1 MPANQISEL
10 RRRCSR
16 TFERRFWS
24 QAWEKL
30 RESFGH
36 KWTLTLTFV
45 TKTRHHDNSTETRQL
60 IRGEQQDRAEPVS
73 GPADQTPW
81 KRQPPAQ
88 PSPSTKAAKAVT
100 IGGSLMFSGTLSGR
114 EDVYVD
120 GRVDGIIQLQD
131 GDLTVSPSG
140 QVNADITAGNV
151 TVFGRV
157 TGNVFPAERMEIRK
171 NGSLLGDVKAA
182 RIIVEDGA
190 VLQGRVDVMKRGTD
204 SGAAPKTRPLII
216 QQDSRA
222 GD

>member
-157 TGNVFPAERMEIRK
+157 TGNVLPAQRIEIRK
-171 NGSLLGDVKAA
+171 SGSLEGNVKTG
-182 RIIVEDGA
+182 RIVIEDGA
-190 VLQGRVDVMKRGTD
+190 FFRGSVEMTKPE
-204 SGAAPKTRPLII
+204 SAAAAEAIPPPPSDPGESPA
-216 QQDSRA
+216 QS
-222 GD
+222 